1 LKGDQWGFLPGP
13 GAGIAGVTSV
23 RATVF
28 LIISAGGC
36 AWRAALAIAATKFE
50 AGGGGRRPASQEGG
64 PENLAARSAVS
75 SSMVSQRR
83 SIRSGGRLRVEAWPV
98 EVGQQRR
105 QPREADEK
113 FARARMV
120 LGGHG
125 VEPVQG
131 GEDGV
136 DVGHASFVR
145 AGSGG
150 QTYQIHCEAGLGADR
165 RVPHGAGAVETG
177 RGLIQKILRENSH
190 PADLRTLVVP
200 KSEGIGNRLWQNI
213 VSAQEYA

>member
-1 LKGDQWGFLPGP
+1 
-13 GAGIAGVTSV
+13 
-23 RATVF
+23 VF

-36 AWRAALAIAATKFE
+36 AWRAALDIAATKFE

-83 SIRSGGRLRVEAWPV
+83 SIRSGGRLRVEAWPF

-120 LGGHG
+120 LAGHG
-125 VEPVQG
+125 VELVQG
-131 GEDGV
+131 GDDGV
-136 DVGHASFVR
+136 DVGHAPFVR
-145 AGSGG
+145 DGRGG
-150 QTYQIHCEAGLGADR
+150 QTYQIHFEARWGAER
-165 RVPHGAGAVETG
+165 RVPEEVGPVE
-177 RGLIQKILRENSH
+177 RH
-190 PADLRTLVVP
+190 PALAEKLCKKFVRKICGRDAR
-200 KSEGIGNRLWQNI
+200 
-213 VSAQEYA
+213 

>member
-23 RATVF
+23 RATGF

-36 AWRAALAIAATKFE
+36 AWRAALDIAATKFE

-83 SIRSGGRLRVEAWPV
+83 SIRSGGGLRLGVEAWPF

-136 DVGHASFVR
+136 DVATLHSCATAKVVRRIRSTSRSVGGAS
-145 AGSGG
+145 AACG
-150 QTYQIHCEAGLGADR
+150 QPER
-165 RVPHGAGAVETG
+165 AVEP
-177 RGLIQKILRENSH
+177 IQVG
-190 PADLRTLVVP
+190 D
-200 KSEGIGNRLWQNI
+200 
-213 VSAQEYA
+213 